1 MNQANQPAGAPD
13 TSARLPAGLLLGA
26 IFLATAARQLLN
38 PLQELV
44 KADLAISD
52 NQVALLQ
59 GMALAFPLIFLS
71 FPLGRLVDKFNRSK
85 LLFVFAMCCAAGSA
99 LTAFAS
105 SFEWMFAARMLV
117 GLSFAGVF
125 IAALSLVSD
134 ISSPASRGRF
144 VMLLYL
150 GQVFGAATCFA
161 LAGFLVNWLPTALP
175 AWLGLAS
182 MAPWRIVQVVFAA
195 AIFAGALLLLF
206 LREPTRKELG
216 NAANANLGVALRQLW
231 GYRKVLLPLLVGLAT
246 INMADAAAGIWAVPV
261 LTRTFHQTPADFGLW
276 MGLIALF
283 AGIGGALAGGF
294 LSDFGQKLAGRGG
307 ILIGAILG
315 AALSI
320 PGAFYPVMP
329 TVLSFA
335 LLLSLFLV
343 AGSCN
348 GTAATAAAAVL
359 IPNELRGITVSIFGT
374 ISMLVSYGVA
384 PLLVSLTAD
393 GMGLGTN
400 IGWPLAGI
408 GCATSVIG
416 TVAFVIAMRDARRGP
431 LAHPAAHAEHEAA
444 ASCATK

>member
-1 MNQANQPAGAPD
+1 MSEALEQAGA
-13 TSARLPAGLLLGA
+13 TSVSAKAPAGLLLGA
-26 IFLATAARQLLN
+26 IFIATAARQALN

-44 KADLAISD
+44 RLDLGISD

-59 GMALAFPLIFLS
+59 GLALAFPLIFLS
-71 FPLGRLVDKFNRSK
+71 FPLGRLVDKFNRAR
-85 LLFVFAMCCAAGSA
+85 LLFVFSMCCAAGSA
-99 LTAFAS
+99 LTAFAPT
-105 SFEWMFAARMLV
+105 FEVMFAARMLV

-161 LAGFLVNWLPTALP
+161 VAGALVNWLPSAFP
-175 AWLGLAS
+175 AWLGLS
-182 MAPWRIVQVVFAA
+182 SLAPWRMVQVAFAA
-195 AIFAGALLLLF
+195 AIFAGAMLMLF
-206 LREPTRKELG
+206 LREPTRKEVG
-216 NAANANLGVALRQLW
+216 NAVNANLGGALRQLW
-231 GYRKVLLPLLVGLAT
+231 GYRKVLLPLLVGIAT

-261 LTRTFHQTPADFGLW
+261 LTRTFHQQPADFGGW
-276 MGLIALF
+276 MALIALL

-329 TVLSFA
+329 TVLGFGLMLA
-335 LLLSLFLV
+335 LFLV

-348 GTAATAAAAVL
+348 GTAATAAAAIL

-393 GMGLGTN
+393 SMGLGSN
-400 IGWPLAGI
+400 IGGPLAAI

-416 TVAFVIAMRDARRGP
+416 TVAFAIAMRDARRGP
-431 LAHPAAHAEHEAA
+431 PEEIEPRMENET